1 MEDAEIYELASAILS
16 RITNDTN
23 DTIYAPLGGKLSIS
37 WSEKEIYGAYAS
49 SLSQSDKPPQHSITI
64 YYEFVR
70 QVWRDIENFCEF
82 LQSRPEGDFTPYE
95 FYDNH
100 TKLPGC
106 FNEDEHVRNMFVAA
120 ITWVYFHELGHL
132 LQEHGIIRHEFGP
145 RGDESV
151 QTTDVHDFEVSHHK
165 PINGREALVSH
176 VTELAADYAA
186 TIFYATDLLRHI
198 EDPSFADVQ
207 ERPEV
212 LCGTLY
218 LMVCGLSLVF
228 FRFNGSKPIVPIAAV
243 EGSHPRPLTRLELLL
258 SQICEY
264 LGAMEMET
272 GHFFNQELLEV
283 LCAKAVFSTAL
294 YWSSANT
301 EDDNFDVHFTL
312 RGGQSSPANMQ
323 YLQPIVAIWDEI
335 LPKIKEVR
343 RFHSSLILMRFT
355 ETFREKLSSVSTQG
369 SSPEANATAV
379 TPSSPDEFRISSE

>member
-1 MEDAEIYELASAILS
+1 MEDAEIYELAGDILG
-16 RITNDTN
+16 RINNETNDI
-23 DTIYAPLGGKLSIS
+23 IYAPLGGKLSIY

-82 LQSRPEGDFTPYE
+82 LRSRPEADFTPYE
-95 FYDNH
+95 FYNNR
-100 TKLPGC
+100 TKLPEC
-106 FNEDEHVRNMFVAA
+106 FNEDEHVRNMFIAA

-145 RGDESV
+145 RGNEAM
-151 QTTDVHDFEVSHHK
+151 QTTHVHDFEVSHHK
-165 PINGREALVSH
+165 PINDREALVSH
-176 VTELAADYAA
+176 VTELAADFAA

-198 EDPSFADVQ
+198 EDPSFADAE

-243 EGSHPRPLTRLELLL
+243 EGSHPKPLTRLELLL

-264 LGAMEMET
+264 LGIVETET
-272 GHFFNQELLEV
+272 GHSFNQELLEV
-283 LCAKAVFSTAL
+283 LCTKAVFSTTM
-294 YWSSANT
+294 YWSWTNG
-301 EDDNFDVHFTL
+301 DDFDVSFTL
-312 RGGQSSPANMQ
+312 RGGQSSPVNMQ
-323 YLQPIVAIWDEI
+323 YLQKIVAIWDEI
-335 LPKIKEVR
+335 LPRIKEVR
-343 RFHSSLILMRFT
+343 RFLSPLILMRFT
-355 ETFREKLSSVSTQG
+355 DTFREKLNSVSTQG
-369 SSPEANATAV
+369 SSTEANATAV
-379 TPSSPDEFRISSE
+379 TPSSPDEFRISS